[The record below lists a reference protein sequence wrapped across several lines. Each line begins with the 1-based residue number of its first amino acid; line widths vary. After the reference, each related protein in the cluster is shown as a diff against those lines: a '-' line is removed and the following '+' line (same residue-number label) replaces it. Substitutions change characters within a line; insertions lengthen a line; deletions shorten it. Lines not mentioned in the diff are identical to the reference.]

1 MNLRT
6 EVTILKLE
14 PEGALT
20 VIEGSATDGTIV
32 IIRARVVEPLRV
44 GEQLALTLTAQPPA
58 TVGPTMRERM
68 QARIQESA
76 STGGSP
82 QRLAVT
88 LNNLGGTQ
96 ASTATLGGTQAST
109 ATPSSAAP
117 AGNVSA
123 AGRAA
128 APTSA
133 SAPSSAAAP
142 QSQGALG
149 DASSMLLSSILG
161 DSPRS
166 SVHAERNVD
175 DEMDALF
182 GVRRKG

>member
-58 TVGPTMRERM
+58 TAGPTMRERM

-76 STGGSP
+76 AGGSP

-96 ASTATLGGTQAST
+96 ASTAT
-109 ATPSSAAP
+109 PSSAAP
-117 AGNVSA
+117 PGNA

-128 APTSA
+128 AGSAA
-133 SAPSSAAAP
+133 SAPVGAGAP
-142 QSQGALG
+142 QTQGVAG
-149 DASSMLLSSILG
+149 GASSILLSSILG
-161 DSPRS
+161 DAPRS
-166 SVHAERNVD
+166 SVQMERNVD

-182 GVRRKG
+182 GARRKG

>member
-96 ASTATLGGTQAST
+96 ASTAT
-109 ATPSSAAP
+109 PSSAATT
-117 AGNVSA
+117 GNVNA

-128 APTSA
+128 ASAA
-133 SAPSSAAAP
+133 SAPVSAGA
-142 QSQGALG
+142 QQTQGVAG
-149 DASSMLLSSILG
+149 GASSMLLSSILG

-166 SVHAERNVD
+166 SVQMERNVD

-182 GVRRKG
+182 GARRKG

>member
-96 ASTATLGGTQAST
+96 ASTAT
-109 ATPSSAAP
+109 PSSAATT
-117 AGNVSA
+117 GNVNA

-128 APTSA
+128 ATSAA
-133 SAPSSAAAP
+133 SAPVGAGA
-142 QSQGALG
+142 QQTQGVAG
-149 DASSMLLSSILG
+149 GASSMLLSSILG

-166 SVHAERNVD
+166 SVQMERNVD
-175 DEMDALF
+175 DEMDALL
-182 GVRRKG
+182 GARRKG

>member
-58 TVGPTMRERM
+58 TAGPTMRERM

-96 ASTATLGGTQAST
+96 ASTAT
-109 ATPSSAAP
+109 PSSAATP
-117 AGNVSA
+117 GNVSA
-123 AGRAA
+123 PGRAA
-128 APTSA
+128 ANAA
-133 SAPSSAAAP
+133 SAPVGAGA
-142 QSQGALG
+142 QQTQGVAG
-149 DASSMLLSSILG
+149 GASSMLLSSILG

-166 SVHAERNVD
+166 SVQMERNVD

-182 GVRRKG
+182 GARRKG

>member
-58 TVGPTMRERM
+58 GPTMRERM

-182 GVRRKG
+182 GARRKG

>member
-58 TVGPTMRERM
+58 TAGPTMRERM
-68 QARIQESA
+68 QARIQES

-96 ASTATLGGTQAST
+96 ASTAT
-109 ATPSSAAP
+109 PSSAATT
-117 AGNVSA
+117 GNVNA

-128 APTSA
+128 ATSAA
-133 SAPSSAAAP
+133 SAPVGAGA
-142 QSQGALG
+142 QQTQGVAG
-149 DASSMLLSSILG
+149 GASSMLLSSILG

-166 SVHAERNVD
+166 SVQMERNVD

-182 GVRRKG
+182 GARRKG

>member
-44 GEQLALTLTAQPPA
+44 GEQLALTLTAQPPTTA
-58 TVGPTMRERM
+58 GPTMRERM

-96 ASTATLGGTQAST
+96 ASTAT
-109 ATPSSAAP
+109 PSSAATP
-117 AGNVSA
+117 GNVSA

-128 APTSA
+128 ASAA
-133 SAPSSAAAP
+133 SAPVGAGAP
-142 QSQGALG
+142 QTQGVAG
-149 DASSMLLSSILG
+149 GASSMLLSSILG

-166 SVHAERNVD
+166 SVQMERNVD

-182 GVRRKG
+182 GARRKG

>member
-96 ASTATLGGTQAST
+96 ASTAT
-109 ATPSSAAP
+109 PSSAATP
-117 AGNVSA
+117 GNVSA

-128 APTSA
+128 ASAA
-133 SAPSSAAAP
+133 SAPVGAGAP
-142 QSQGALG
+142 QTQGVAG
-149 DASSMLLSSILG
+149 GASSMLLSSILG

-166 SVHAERNVD
+166 SVQMERNVD

-182 GVRRKG
+182 GARRKG

>member
-58 TVGPTMRERM
+58 TTGPTMRERM

-96 ASTATLGGTQAST
+96 ASTAT
-109 ATPSSAAP
+109 PSSAAP
-117 AGNVSA
+117 AGNA

-128 APTSA
+128 AASAA
-133 SAPSSAAAP
+133 SAPVGAGA
-142 QSQGALG
+142 QQTQGVAG
-149 DASSMLLSSILG
+149 GASSMLLSSILG

-166 SVHAERNVD
+166 SVQMERNVD

-182 GVRRKG
+182 GARRKG

>member
-96 ASTATLGGTQAST
+96 ASTAT
-109 ATPSSAAP
+109 PSSAATT
-117 AGNVSA
+117 GNVNA

-128 APTSA
+128 ASAA
-133 SAPSSAAAP
+133 SAPVGAGAP
-142 QSQGALG
+142 QTQGVAG
-149 DASSMLLSSILG
+149 GASSMLLSSILG

-166 SVHAERNVD
+166 SVQMERNVD

-182 GVRRKG
+182 GARRKG

>member
-58 TVGPTMRERM
+58 TTGPTMRERM

-96 ASTATLGGTQAST
+96 ASTAT
-109 ATPSSAAP
+109 PSSAATP
-117 AGNVSA
+117 GNVSA

-128 APTSA
+128 ASAA
-133 SAPSSAAAP
+133 SAPVGAGA
-142 QSQGALG
+142 QQTQGVAG
-149 DASSMLLSSILG
+149 GASSMLLSSILG

-166 SVHAERNVD
+166 SVQMERNVD

-182 GVRRKG
+182 GARRKG

>member
-58 TVGPTMRERM
+58 TTGPTMRERM

-88 LNNLGGTQ
+88 LNNP
-96 ASTATLGGTQAST
+96 GGTQAST
-109 ATPSSAAP
+109 ATPSSTATT
-117 AGNVSA
+117 GNVSA

-128 APTSA
+128 ASAA
-133 SAPSSAAAP
+133 SAPVGAA
-142 QSQGALG
+142 GG
-149 DASSMLLSSILG
+149 TSSMLLSSILG

-166 SVHAERNVD
+166 SVQMERNVD

-182 GVRRKG
+182 GARRKG

>member
-58 TVGPTMRERM
+58 TAGPTMRERM

-96 ASTATLGGTQAST
+96 ASTAT
-109 ATPSSAAP
+109 PSSAATP
-117 AGNVSA
+117 GNVSA

-128 APTSA
+128 ASAA
-133 SAPSSAAAP
+133 SAPVGAGA
-142 QSQGALG
+142 QQTQGVAG
-149 DASSMLLSSILG
+149 GASSMLLSSILG

-182 GVRRKG
+182 GARRKG

>member
-44 GEQLALTLTAQPPA
+44 GEQLALTLTAPPPA

-96 ASTATLGGTQAST
+96 ASTAT
-109 ATPSSAAP
+109 PSSAATP
-117 AGNVSA
+117 GNVSA

-128 APTSA
+128 ASAA
-133 SAPSSAAAP
+133 SAPVGAGAP
-142 QSQGALG
+142 QTQGVAG
-149 DASSMLLSSILG
+149 GASSMLLSSILG

-166 SVHAERNVD
+166 SVQMERNVD

-182 GVRRKG
+182 GARRKG

>member
-68 QARIQESA
+68 QARIQES

-96 ASTATLGGTQAST
+96 ASTAT
-109 ATPSSAAP
+109 PSSAATT
-117 AGNVSA
+117 GNVNA

-128 APTSA
+128 ASAA
-133 SAPSSAAAP
+133 SAPVSAGA
-142 QSQGALG
+142 QQTQGVAG
-149 DASSMLLSSILG
+149 GASSMLLSSILG

-166 SVHAERNVD
+166 SVQMERNVD

-182 GVRRKG
+182 GARRKG

>member
-68 QARIQESA
+68 QARIQES

-96 ASTATLGGTQAST
+96 ASTAT
-109 ATPSSAAP
+109 PSSAATT
-117 AGNVSA
+117 GNVNA

-128 APTSA
+128 ASAA
-133 SAPSSAAAP
+133 SAPVSAGA
-142 QSQGALG
+142 QQTQGVAG
-149 DASSMLLSSILG
+149 GASSMLLSSILG

>member
-58 TVGPTMRERM
+58 TTGPTMRERM

-96 ASTATLGGTQAST
+96 ASTAT
-109 ATPSSAAP
+109 PSSAAP
-117 AGNVSA
+117 AGNA

-128 APTSA
+128 AASAA
-133 SAPSSAAAP
+133 SAPVGAGAP
-142 QSQGALG
+142 QTQGVAG
-149 DASSMLLSSILG
+149 GASSMLLSSILG

-166 SVHAERNVD
+166 SVQMERNVD

-182 GVRRKG
+182 GARRKG

>member
-58 TVGPTMRERM
+58 TVGPTMRELM
-68 QARIQESA
+68 QARIQES

-96 ASTATLGGTQAST
+96 ASTAT
-109 ATPSSAAP
+109 PSSAATT
-117 AGNVSA
+117 GNVNA

-128 APTSA
+128 ASAA
-133 SAPSSAAAP
+133 SAPVSAGA
-142 QSQGALG
+142 QQTQGVAG
-149 DASSMLLSSILG
+149 GASSMLLSSILG

-166 SVHAERNVD
+166 SVQMERNVD

-182 GVRRKG
+182 GARRKG